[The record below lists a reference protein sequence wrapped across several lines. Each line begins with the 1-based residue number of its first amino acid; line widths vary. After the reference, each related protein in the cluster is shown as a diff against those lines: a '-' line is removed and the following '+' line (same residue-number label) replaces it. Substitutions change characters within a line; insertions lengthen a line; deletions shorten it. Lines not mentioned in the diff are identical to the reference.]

1 MYKIIACDLD
11 ETLLSDDRSISKEN
25 IEAIQKAK
33 ELGVKFVPATGES
46 WHRPR
51 GCRDWP

>member
-25 IEAIQKAK
+25 IEAI
-33 ELGVKFVPATGES
+33 LSLSLFLL
-46 WHRPR
+46 
-51 GCRDWP
+51 